1 MKERTRINI
10 LDSVNPLDCD
20 LWPEEIVNKI
30 LKNRLNIYLQL
41 GGWSGLNDGD
51 NDLPCLVREDG
62 HEYAV
67 DMGEKKPQ
75 TTIPELIRNGLTQMG
90 CFSYYS

>member
-1 MKERTRINI
+1 MILEMKERTRINI

-51 NDLPCLVREDG
+51 NDLP
-62 HEYAV
+62 
-67 DMGEKKPQ
+67 
-75 TTIPELIRNGLTQMG
+75 
-90 CFSYYS
+90 